1 MSKEV
6 VWQTEMGWSE
16 CRLGGAVAALQRCER
31 FVQWW
36 VGCLLIQLQRIFE
49 PLGDSLQSTDA
60 WRGSERKGRLAV
72 LGAEGVI
79 WKRFR

>member
-1 MSKEV
+1 M
-6 VWQTEMGWSE
+6 WQTEMWGSE
-16 CRLGGAVAALQRCER
+16 FPLGGAVAALQRCEQ

-49 PLGDSLQSTDA
+49 PLQSTDA
-60 WRGSERKGRLAV
+60 WHGSEREGRRAV
-72 LGAEGVI
+72 LGAEGGI